1 MHWTMKGDDDKLN
14 WEIFYHQLYISD
26 KEVLRI
32 IKIRVILKHFSCLYS
47 PIPSCFFF
55 FKW

>member
-55 FKW
+55 F

>member
-1 MHWTMKGDDDKLN
+1 MHWTMKGDDDKQN

-32 IKIRVILKHFSCLYS
+32 IKINLESF
-47 PIPSCFFF
+47 
-55 FKW
+55 